1 MPVLKENIV
10 IRSAS
15 VLLPKCQIVL
25 TDSTVNRELPS
36 TSPLMVALL
45 VTLARLGTIVKLAY
59 K

>member
-25 TDSTVNRELPS
+25 TDSTVNLELPS

>member
-1 MPVLKENIV
+1 MPVLKENTV

-25 TDSTVNRELPS
+25 TDSTVNLELPS